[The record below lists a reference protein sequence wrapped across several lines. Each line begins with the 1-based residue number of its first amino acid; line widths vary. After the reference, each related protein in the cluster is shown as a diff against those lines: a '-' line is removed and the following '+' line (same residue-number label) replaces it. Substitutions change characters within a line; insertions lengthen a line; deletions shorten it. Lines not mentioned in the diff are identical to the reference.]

1 MKVVAI
7 SPRTLL
13 WVAGGTIAFWLVGRI
28 GDLLVVLFLSI
39 IVSAAVRPAVIWGE
53 AHLPWLPRQLT
64 PVLVFVVLLA
74 LLALAALLLAP
85 VVTAQASAFAASV
98 PMIGSRL
105 ERWWQALPIW
115 LARFGVH
122 VQIAEIRQ
130 YFASRSVAWLGS
142 TAAIA
147 SAVAGGI
154 TTTVF
159 VFIGAFFIVLDE
171 PRLSHGII
179 RLAPL
184 AWRPWVA
191 AQFEPIAARL
201 GGYVRGL
208 AFNTFSLAT
217 MLSIA
222 YSLAGVPFGLVLGIV
237 CGLLAVIPFAE
248 LAGFM
253 VSMVVAFAAEPTL
266 WSVTRVVISFGIAE
280 VLQQNLIG
288 PFVMSRAI
296 ALPPV
301 VLIFSLLVG
310 ARLLGIEGMVVA
322 VPMAAAVTVLI
333 ENLWF
338 PLIEGAIAPG
348 QMAPPG
354 THESSTG
361 FE

>member
-1 MKVVAI
+1 MKVVTI
-7 SPRTLL
+7 SPRTML
-13 WVAGGTIAFWLVGRI
+13 WVAAGVIAFWLVGRI
-28 GDLLVVLFLSI
+28 GDLLVVIFLSI

-64 PVLVFVVLLA
+64 PLIVFISLLG

-85 VVTAQASAFAASV
+85 VVALQASAFAASM
-98 PMIGSRL
+98 PMIGARF
-105 ERWWQALPIW
+105 EQWWQALTSG

-122 VQIAEIRQ
+122 LQVAEIRQ
-130 YFASRSVAWLGS
+130 YFTRSSVAWLGS

-154 TTTVF
+154 STAVF

-171 PRLSHGII
+171 PRLARGII

-184 AWRPWVA
+184 AWRPWVE

-208 AFNTFSLAT
+208 AFNTLSLAT

-237 CGLLAVIPFAE
+237 SGLLAVIPFAE
-248 LAGFM
+248 LAGFA
-253 VSMVVAFAAEPTL
+253 VSMIVAFAAEPTF
-266 WSVTRVVISFGIAE
+266 WSVARVGISFGIAE

-322 VPMAAAVTVLI
+322 VPLAAAATVLI

-338 PLIEGAIAPG
+338 PLIEGATAPG
-348 QMAPPG
+348 GIAPPG
-354 THESSTG
+354 TPEGGTR